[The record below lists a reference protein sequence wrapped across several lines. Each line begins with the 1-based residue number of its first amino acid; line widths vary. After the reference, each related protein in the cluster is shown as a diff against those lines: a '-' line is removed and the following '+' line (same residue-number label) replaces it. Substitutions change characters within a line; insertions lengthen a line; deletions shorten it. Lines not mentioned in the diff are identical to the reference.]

1 MRSISE
7 SEYSALSSN
16 NGKLKCAPYTRTSH
30 GECRILGTSFQ
41 DAERFLCRLIPV
53 EAPCDTLTSLRELI
67 RKRWIIEDLF
77 HSLEQLFG
85 VERVNEHCAAPHR
98 LGKRRSVRGDS
109 RHAARHRL
117 KRRETE
123 PFIQGRVYE
132 KSREIVQKRLVFV
145 SDKTKE
151 THPRSRRKLADLAPD
166 LAPLPSSH
174 AGKDKRKTLVVSA

>member
-85 VERVNEHCAAPHR
+85 VERVNEHCPAPALSVSFQKYAWLHLATPLHAVLSNNTPLR
-98 LGKRRSVRGDS
+98 RTSFRRSR
-109 RHAARHRL
+109 
-117 KRRETE
+117 
-123 PFIQGRVYE
+123 
-132 KSREIVQKRLVFV
+132 
-145 SDKTKE
+145 
-151 THPRSRRKLADLAPD
+151 
-166 LAPLPSSH
+166 
-174 AGKDKRKTLVVSA
+174 